1 MQVLKED
8 VKNKIVNAAAEEF
21 LLNGFE
27 NSSLRVIASQA
38 GITIGNI
45 YSYFSSKDDL
55 FNHVVSPAA
64 EALDDLLS
72 LDFVQYDST
81 HAINLTQITNKIC
94 KVFIENKERF
104 FILMN
109 NSSGSK
115 YENTKEVVITFISK
129 RIKTELFPKVEN
141 EKIDPLFAQVLAVS
155 LLSGFMTIFNQY
167 GGDDKRLMILVNELL
182 ELFLGNYADRINYNG
197 EQNEQIL

>member
-8 VKNKIVNAAAEEF
+8 VKNKIVNAATEEF

-55 FNHVVSPAA
+55 FNFVVTPAA
-64 EALDDLLS
+64 ELLDNLMS
-72 LDFVQYDST
+72 MDFIQYEDT
-81 HAINLTQITNKIC
+81 RATNLTQITQRIC
-94 KVFIENKERF
+94 EVFIENKERF

-109 NSSGSK
+109 NSGGSK
-115 YENTKEVVITFISK
+115 YANTKEMVVDFISK
-129 RIKTELFPKVEN
+129 RIKTELFPMVGN
-141 EKIDPLFAQVLAVS
+141 TKIDPLFAEVLAMS
-155 LLSGFMTIFNQY
+155 LLTGFMTIFNHY
-167 GGDDKRLMILVNELL
+167 GGDDERLMKLVNNLL
-182 ELFLGNYADRINYNG
+182 EIFLGDFADKIKRSW
-197 EQNEQIL
+197 

>member
-27 NSSLRVIASQA
+27 NSSLRVIAAQA

-55 FNHVVSPAA
+55 FNYVVSPAA

-72 LDFVQYDST
+72 LDFVQYDGT
-81 HAINLTQITNKIC
+81 HAINLTQITKKIC
-94 KVFIENKERF
+94 EVFIENKERF

-109 NSSGSK
+109 NSGGSK

-141 EKIDPLFAQVLAVS
+141 AQIDPLFAQVLAVS

-167 GGDDKRLMILVNELL
+167 GGDDRRLMILVNELL
-182 ELFLGNYADRINYNG
+182 ELFLGNYADKINYIG